1 LGEVKPG
8 LTELIVHPA
17 FDDAE
22 MRAIYKEREAYGAAW
37 RQQDFEVMRSA
48 KFKSALHEQG
58 IQVVH
63 WGMIRSAIQN
73 KGKASQAES

>member
-1 LGEVKPG
+1 
-8 LTELIVHPA
+8 
-17 FDDAE
+17 

-37 RQQDFEVMRSA
+37 RQQDFDVMRSA

-63 WGMIRSAIQN
+63 WGMIRSAIHN
-73 KGKASQAES
+73 KAEASQAES